1 MADKI
6 AGREVNPNPNS
17 GIPIRF
23 KDMSDGTWAE
33 VVSTSGGGGGGGVV
47 SFAAATNYTSAA
59 LEASHIVKNAA
70 GTLWGLT
77 VFNSSASAQFYQLF
91 DSATLPANATVPIEP
106 MKIAA
111 GGSGAWDFGERG
123 RAFANGIVVS
133 NSSTGATKT
142 IGAADS
148 LFDAQYT

>member
-6 AGREVNPNPNS
+6 VGMEVLPSNLGVPVKYVDQ
-17 GIPIRF
+17 G
-23 KDMSDGTWAE
+23 DGTFALK
-33 VVSTSGGGGGGGVV
+33 VATTGGGGGGGGVV
-47 SFAAATNYTSAA
+47 SFAAATNYASTA
-59 LEASHIVKNAA
+59 LEASHVIKAAA

-77 VFNSSASAQFYQLF
+77 VFNNSASAQFYQLF
-91 DSATLPANATVPIEP
+91 DSATLPANGAVPIEP
-106 MKIAA
+106 MKVPA
-111 GGSGAWDFGERG
+111 GSSGGWTFGEIG
-123 RAFANGIVVS
+123 RAFAAGIVVS